1 MLQNLKQYI
10 FILVF
15 FLPLLVLAQ
24 VKKVGIPNILN
35 YPKAT
40 YEAGTQ
46 NWGIAQDPDGFMY
59 FANNDGLLRF
69 DGLNWDLFKVST
81 TSPIRSV
88 CIDDKGTI
96 YVGTD
101 NDFGI
106 FKPVSEKGPVFISLL
121 DKLPEDIPET
131 DIIWKIYDTQYGI
144 IFQSFKYI
152 FIYRDGKIQ
161 LIKPE
166 KAFYYSFYVNKRLF
180 FHEPGVGLFEY
191 INGFVNKVPWATDLK
206 DTEILS
212 IISFYENQ
220 LLIGTSKNGWFE
232 YKNGKL
238 EKWDVPANK
247 QIDKDVLFCAV
258 KLEGNNIAM
267 GTILNG
273 LIVSNSDGVIIQNL
287 NRSKGLQNNT
297 ILSLYNDQSGNLWL
311 GLDNGI
317 DYVELNSP
325 LSYISSADGISTGYS
340 CVIYNDILY
349 LGTNQGLFAK
359 SFRSVIQYDEEKFQ
373 LVPGTEGQVWG
384 LNVLNGKLL
393 CGHNLGVFAIDR
405 YKATKI
411 SGDYGA
417 WRFIQVNEDKRIA
430 IGGNYYGLDVYTFD
444 GRYWKFSNKVKGFN
458 ESSRFLTEDKNGN
471 YWISHGTRG
480 VFWVT
485 LTAERDSAIDVK
497 KYGVNEGL
505 PSDLHNILL
514 NLGERWCISTADG
527 LYSYNETSDRFYKD
541 EKMNALFGFKERL
554 KFVETDEHGNY
565 WYITDLGMGVLLQNE
580 DGSYANIRTPFKQL
594 DNKLVNEWEFL
605 YVHGTDN
612 VFIAT
617 EDGFAHYSSRI
628 VASYNQSFRS
638 FITSVDVPSLD
649 TVVYPGGTQNPMEF
663 PYKKNAFRFHFSAPS
678 YQNPGQLR
686 FSYFIDH
693 YSEDWSPW
701 SHDNYRDITNLRE
714 NKYVF
719 RVKARNSF
727 GVESEEASFT
737 FIIKPPWYRSKLAMA
752 VYILL
757 TILVEM
763 AVALFISK
771 RYKKSKQKERKQH
784 EKELLQKEKE
794 FEQQSILAEKEI
806 IRLKNEKLEAKKLS
820 LDKELANQTLSIV
833 NKNKFLMKVNEEL
846 KRVSDGTSDSTVK
859 AKMTQLKKRI
869 DKEIDNQHQN
879 QIFETYFEEVHED
892 FFQRLKEQFPD
903 LSPKDLR
910 LCAYIRMNMST
921 KEIATLLNISERG
934 VEISRYRLRKKL
946 DLSREVNLSTFLLNL

>member
-1 MLQNLKQYI
+1 MKQNI
-10 FILVF
+10 FILF
-15 FLPLLVLAQ
+15 FLLPLLALAQ
-24 VKKVGIPNILN
+24 VKKVGVPNILN
-35 YPKAT
+35 YPKAI

-46 NWGIAQDPDGFMY
+46 NWNMAQDPDGFMY

-69 DGLNWDLFKVST
+69 DGLNWDLFKVTT
-81 TSPIRSV
+81 TSPVRSV

-106 FKPVSEKGPVFISLL
+106 FKPVSENGPVFTSLL

-144 IFQSFKYI
+144 VFQSFKYI

-191 INGFVNKVPWATDLK
+191 INGFVNKVPWADDLK
-206 DTEILS
+206 ETEILS

-220 LLIGTSKNGWFE
+220 LLIGTSQNGWFE

-247 QIDKDVLFCAV
+247 QIEKDVLFCAV

-297 ILSLYNDQSGNLWL
+297 ILSLYNDYSGNLWL

-325 LSYISSADGISTGYS
+325 LSYISNADGISTGYS
-340 CVIYNDILY
+340 CVVHDDILY

-359 SFRSVIQYDEEKFQ
+359 PFHSVIEYDEEKFRM
-373 LVPGTEGQVWG
+373 VPGTEGQVWS

-393 CGHNLGVFAIDR
+393 CGHNLGTFAVDK
-405 YKATKI
+405 YQATKI
-411 SGDYGA
+411 RGESGA
-417 WRFIQVNEDKRIA
+417 WRFIQLNEDKRIA
-430 IGGNYYGLDVYTFD
+430 IEGTYYGLDVYRFD
-444 GRYWKFSNKVKGFN
+444 GKNWKFSNQIKGFN
-458 ESSRFLTEDKNGN
+458 ESSRFLAEDKNGDI
-471 YWISHGTRG
+471 WISHGTRG
-480 VFWVT
+480 IFRVSLNT
-485 LTAERDSAIDVK
+485 ECDSALNVK

-505 PSDLHNILL
+505 PLDLQNILL
-514 NLGERWCISTADG
+514 KVGENWYISTVDG
-527 LYSYNETSDRFYKD
+527 LYRYNENTDRFYKD
-541 EKMNALFGFKERL
+541 EKMNTLFGLKERL
-554 KFVETDEHGNY
+554 KFIETDEQENY
-565 WYITDLGMGVLLQNE
+565 WYITDVGAGVLLRNE
-580 DGSYANIRTPFKQL
+580 DGTYAKITTPFKQL

-605 YVHGTDN
+605 YVYGTDN

-649 TVVYPGGTQNPMEF
+649 TVVYPGDTQNLIKF
-663 PYKKNAFRFHFSAPS
+663 PYNRNAFRFHFSAPF
-678 YQNPGQLR
+678 YQNPGQLK

-719 RVKARNSF
+719 KVKAKNSF

-737 FIIKPPWYRSKLAMA
+737 FVIIPPWYRSKLAMSA
-752 VYILL
+752 YILL
-757 TILVEM
+757 TILLE
-763 AVALFISK
+763 LLLTWYINK
-771 RYKKSKQKERKQH
+771 LYKKSKQKERKEH
-784 EKELLQKEKE
+784 EKALKRKEKE
-794 FEQQSILAEKEI
+794 FEQQAILAEKEI
-806 IRLKNEKLEAKKLS
+806 IRLRNEKLEAKKLS
-820 LDKELANQTLSIV
+820 LDKELANQTLNIV

-846 KRVSDGTSDSTVK
+846 KRVSDETSDSAAK
-859 AKMTQLKKRI
+859 AKMSQLKRRI
-869 DKEIDNQHQN
+869 DKEIDNQRQN

-910 LCAYIRMNMST
+910 LCAYIRQNMST